1 MAYSYAFFDLD
12 GTLTD
17 SSAGILNS
25 VQYALQKLGIESPP
39 RKLLTGFIGPP
50 LARSFSQYFQMN
62 QQEAQH
68 AVDTYREY
76 YAKKGMLECTVYEG
90 IRELLEEL
98 NRRGVSCV
106 LATCKP
112 HYFAKRI
119 LVHYGL
125 DSLFSF
131 VSGPEI
137 NGTRGEKH
145 EVISHAMEHLDIQD
159 PSRILMIGDRDNDVL
174 GAKKHGIDCVGVLW
188 GFGSAEEL
196 TEAGAKALCPTPRD
210 LLEFFP

>member
-1 MAYSYAFFDLD
+1 MPYAYAFFDLD

-39 RKLLTGFIGPP
+39 REQLTGFIGPP
-50 LARSFSQYFQMN
+50 LAWSFSHYFQMN
-62 QQEAQH
+62 QQEAQY

-76 YAKKGMLECTVYEG
+76 YAETGMLECTVYDG
-90 IRELLEEL
+90 IPELLERL
-98 NRRGVSCV
+98 NQLGVTCV

-112 HYFAKRI
+112 HYFANQI
-119 LVHYGL
+119 LAHYGL

-137 NGTRGEKH
+137 DGTRGEKH
-145 EVISHAMEHLDIQD
+145 EVIAHAMEHLGITD
-159 PSRILMIGDRDNDVL
+159 PKRILMIGDRDNDVL

-188 GFGSAEEL
+188 GFGSEQEL
-196 TEAGAKALCPTPRD
+196 TEAGAKTLCRTPCD
-210 LLEFFP
+210 LLKFF